1 MLALVAAVRVYRLKH
16 GSKLLSWGD
25 FRQDFP
31 QDPKIAQTITALL
44 PLPGF
49 ASSAENA
56 EGSKFE
62 NHPPKCLA

>member
-44 PLPGF
+44 PYQDSHRRLRTLK
-49 ASSAENA
+49 AQNSRIIHLNV
-56 EGSKFE
+56 
-62 NHPPKCLA
+62 